1 LSCPVQA
8 EAAVAHPRHLELL
21 LTTCDVRFRVD
32 VQDLLDLLASFDT
45 DTTICGIGTDVVI
58 SEINYN
64 PCSTCAPS
72 ASLRLHAVGGL
83 MQSGG

>member
-1 LSCPVQA
+1 MSGL
-8 EAAVAHPRHLELL
+8 PRRLLPILELL

-32 VQDLLDLLASFDT
+32 VQDLLNLLASFNT

-72 ASLRLHAVGGL
+72 ASLTCTQLAA
-83 MQSGG
+83 